1 MNQSA
6 LTRICSGL
14 VMAAMAANARNVAP
28 HYQFTR
34 GETNVFAVKITV
46 RSETGS
52 EITSGNVLVATG
64 ETTTNAAKLSCQ
76 FSLKTEVKREPDSMP
91 GFYPG
96 AFQGMMMPNGLPN
109 DCVVYLNDQGHEV
122 RDMGDQVLTA
132 PLGKLIQSIYE
143 PLPAAKAKEEMDDIV
158 AVLDDPLWLGPA
170 ENFLNV
176 RQNGQPWS
184 IRYAMGLNQRNS
196 PAALF
201 LSRHTSWQTKTAT
214 PTTVEWHK
222 QAKLVSFIRT
232 GNEPRFE
239 ANSESDFVYDR
250 TTGLPDRA
258 ETDGEVTT
266 QTETT
271 SRKAHVR
278 FEYHRLTGAEL
289 AAALLPPPPPTPR
302 GLAGAD
308 LNKIIDDLKSP
319 DQYTRQNATRQL
331 NGAQI
336 DSPSDELINLVA
348 GMALDTDS
356 FVRMTAANFLGAHGT
371 TNQVPVLLKLLKDT
385 DWSSRQA
392 ATKALGRLKDERAII
407 PLTDAIAEGGSS
419 YGQDASAALI
429 NIGQPAETAVLAL
442 LNERNF
448 DTRRQACTIL
458 EHIGTSASLTAL
470 ENQVGASDQSVSQTA
485 TEAIHQIKMR
495 Q

>member
-1 MNQSA
+1 
-6 LTRICSGL
+6 L
-14 VMAAMAANARNVAP
+14 
-28 HYQFTR
+28 
-34 GETNVFAVKITV
+34 
-46 RSETGS
+46 
-52 EITSGNVLVATG
+52 
-64 ETTTNAAKLSCQ
+64 
-76 FSLKTEVKREPDSMP
+76 
-91 GFYPG
+91 
-96 AFQGMMMPNGLPN
+96 
-109 DCVVYLNDQGHEV
+109 

-143 PLPAAKAKEEMDDIV
+143 PLPAGTAKKEADDIV
-158 AVLDDPLWLGPA
+158 TVLDDPLWLGPA
-170 ENFLNV
+170 ESFLNT

-184 IRYAMGLNQRNS
+184 MRYGMGFNQRNS

-201 LSRHTSWQTKTAT
+201 LSRQTSWQTKTAT
-214 PTTVEWHK
+214 PPTVEWHK
-222 QAKLVSFIRT
+222 QVKLVSFIRT
-232 GNEPRFE
+232 GNEPRLE
-239 ANSESDFVYDR
+239 AHSESDFAYDR

-258 ETDGEVTT
+258 ETDGEITT

-271 SRKAHVR
+271 SRRAHVH

-289 AAALLPPPPPTPR
+289 TAALLPPPPPTPR
-302 GLAGAD
+302 VLAGAD

-319 DQYTRQNATRQL
+319 DEYTRQNAIRQL

-336 DSPSDELINLVA
+336 DSPSDELINLIT

-356 FVRMTAANFLGAHGT
+356 FVRMTSANFLGTHGT

-392 ATKALGRLKDERAII
+392 ATKALERLKDERAII
-407 PLTDAIAEGGSS
+407 PLTDAIAQGGSA

-442 LNERNF
+442 LNERNI

-458 EHIGTSASLTAL
+458 QNIGTNASLAAL
-470 ENQVGASDQSVSQTA
+470 QSQVGESDQSLSQA
-485 TEAIHQIKMR
+485 AMEAIHQIKMR

>member
-6 LTRICSGL
+6 ITRLCAGL
-14 VMAAMAANARNVAP
+14 LLAGMAANARNVTP
-28 HYQFTR
+28 HYQFTK

-52 EITSGNVLVATG
+52 EITTGNVVVATG

-76 FSLKTEVKREPDSMP
+76 FNLKTEVKREPNSTS
-91 GFYPG
+91 GFYNG
-96 AFQGMMMPNGLPN
+96 GFQGMMPNGFPN
-109 DCVVYLNDQGHEV
+109 DCVVYLNDQGHEL
-122 RDMGDQVLTA
+122 RDIGDQVLTA

-143 PLPAAKAKEEMDDIV
+143 PLPAPKAKEEADDIV
-158 AVLDDPLWLGPA
+158 TVLDDPMWLGPA
-170 ENFLNV
+170 EGFLNV
-176 RQNGQPWS
+176 RPNGQPWAM
-184 IRYAMGLNQRNS
+184 RYGMGFNQRNS

-201 LSRHTSWQTKTAT
+201 LSRHTSWQTKTAK
-214 PTTVEWHK
+214 PTTMEWHK

-232 GNEPRFE
+232 GNEPRLE
-239 ANSESDFVYDR
+239 ANTESDFIFDR

-258 ETDGEVTT
+258 ETDGEITT

-271 SRKAHVR
+271 SRKAHVH

-289 AAALLPPPPPTPR
+289 TAALLPPPPPAPR
-302 GLAGAD
+302 VLAGAD

-319 DQYTRQNATRQL
+319 DEYTRQNAMRQL

-336 DSPSDELINLVA
+336 DSPSAELINLVT
-348 GMALDTDS
+348 GMALDTDT
-356 FVRMTAANFLGAHGT
+356 FVRMTAANFLGTHGT
-371 TNQVPVLLKLLKDT
+371 TNEVPVLLKLLKDT

-392 ATKALGRLKDERAII
+392 AAKALGRLKDERAII
-407 PLTDAIAEGGSS
+407 PLTDIIAQGGSM

-429 NIGQPAETAVLAL
+429 NIGQPAETAVAAL
-442 LNERNF
+442 LNERNL
-448 DTRRQACTIL
+448 DTRRQACSIL
-458 EHIGTSASLTAL
+458 QHIGTSASLVAL
-470 ENQVGASDQSVSQTA
+470 QNQVGESDQSLSQSA
-485 TEAIHQIKMR
+485 TEAIRAIKMR